1 MTEMLSLVDIKKYY
15 VKMYSELRNYIWNF
29 NTVSH
34 LADLEIAVYQRFPN
48 AVDIRSRF
56 DALYMCIRDICDDD
70 EDLATA
76 VNNFKNIINSSD
88 QFYSRIDA
96 PKEAGE
102 L

>member
-1 MTEMLSLVDIKKYY
+1 MIEMLSLVDLKKYY
-15 VKMYSELRNYIWNF
+15 VKMYSELRNYVWNF
-29 NTVSH
+29 NTINH
-34 LADLEIAVYQRFPN
+34 LAELEIAVYRRFPD
-48 AVDIRSRF
+48 VLEIRSKF
-56 DALYMCIRDICDDD
+56 DALYMCIRDICDED
-70 EDLATA
+70 EDLSAV